1 MPFKSFLYSN
11 NLSIIEM
18 KNSKTKLIRTI
29 SFTTI
34 IFFTLISCTQQNQGS
49 QMNKNSVDNNYNLS
63 MTKEILLTSEAGAK
77 IAPQPNLTFHQGA
90 PSGNVIVVRPDL
102 VKQNIVGIGT
112 SFTESSAF
120 VLAHLDKDKRAE
132 VMENIYGE
140 KGANFSIAR
149 THIGATDFAVNG
161 RYSYAELK
169 DDAALTSFN
178 IAVDSDG
185 FSAQEYVGIK
195 DEQFD
200 LLPMIKEAYAI
211 KNKQADKDLK
221 IVASAW
227 TAPPWMKDI
236 EDYYIKPTAA
246 NNHQGTGGELKPQ
259 YVATYA
265 DYLIKYLDAYKKQG
279 IDIWALTPVNEPH
292 GNSGQWES
300 MHFTPKTQ
308 STFIKEHLGP
318 KLKASAHEAVKL
330 LIYDQNRDEM
340 EHWTDEI
347 LADKETAPYVYGTA
361 VHWYESTYKVNEEVF
376 DRVHEKFPS
385 FSIIHTE
392 GTIDDLGKD
401 APEGILDPIR
411 FKEKNWFNND
421 DFWWN
426 KNATDWAYTAT
437 WAPKPEDHPIYTPVH
452 RYARNIIVSLDH
464 WLEGWIDWNIVLDKH
479 GGPNHVGNF
488 CGAPIMIDT
497 ETGDVYYTP
506 IYYVLAQFS
515 KTIRPGDT
523 ALKVIQQL
531 EGLDKDAIH
540 TSAAINGKGLI
551 SLQMLN
557 TTKEIVNYSL
567 QIGSQYAE
575 VSIAA
580 NAVQTVRVQL

>member
-1 MPFKSFLYSN
+1 
-11 NLSIIEM
+11 M
-18 KNSKTKLIRTI
+18 KNKAILIGVI
-29 SFTTI
+29 SSITLAGCIFQEQGTEVNNKAKVISYHLSTT
-34 IFFTLISCTQQNQGS
+34 S
-49 QMNKNSVDNNYNLS
+49 
-63 MTKEILLTSEAGAK
+63 EILLTSESGHK
-77 IAPQPNLTFHQGA
+77 VSPQPNLTFQQGKA
-90 PSGNVIVVRPDL
+90 QGRVITVRPDI
-102 VKQNIVGIGT
+102 VKQNILGIGT

-120 VLAHLDKDKRAE
+120 VLAHLSKEKRAE

-149 THIGATDFAVNG
+149 THIGATDFAVDG
-161 RYSYAELK
+161 RYSYAPIK
-169 DDAALTSFN
+169 DDVELLSFSIN
-178 IAVDSDG
+178 VDQDG
-185 FSAQEYVGIK
+185 FKQKDYAGIK

-200 LLPMIKEAYAI
+200 LLPMIKQAYEI
-211 KNKQADKDLK
+211 KNKQRDKALR

-236 EDYYIKPTAA
+236 EDYYIKPTPT

-259 YVATYA
+259 YVSTYA

-279 IDIWALTPVNEPH
+279 VDIWALTPVNEPH

-318 KLKASAHEAVKL
+318 KLKASAHEEVKL

-347 LADKETAPYVYGTA
+347 LADEETAQYVYGTA
-361 VHWYESTYKVNEEVF
+361 VHWYESTFNVNEDAF
-376 DRVHEKFPS
+376 DRVHEKFPD

-401 APEGILDPIR
+401 APEGILDPVR
-411 FKEKNWFNND
+411 FKESNWFNND

-437 WAPKPEDHPIYTPVH
+437 WAPKPENHPIYTPVH
-452 RYARNIIVSLDH
+452 RYARNIIVSLNH
-464 WLEGWIDWNIVLDKH
+464 WLEGWIDWNIVLDRH

-497 ETGDVYYTP
+497 ETGEVYYTP
-506 IYYVLAQFS
+506 IYHVLSQFS
-515 KTIRPGDT
+515 RTIRPGDK
-523 ALKVIQQL
+523 ALQVETQL
-531 EGLDKDAIH
+531 NGLDSDALH
-540 TSAAINGKGLI
+540 ASSAI
-551 SLQMLN
+551 SKSNLVSTQLLN
-557 TTKEIVNYSL
+557 TTKAPINFSL
-567 QIGSQYAE
+567 QIGEQFVD
-575 VSIAA
+575 VSIPA
-580 NAVQTVRVQL
+580 NSVQTIQVQL